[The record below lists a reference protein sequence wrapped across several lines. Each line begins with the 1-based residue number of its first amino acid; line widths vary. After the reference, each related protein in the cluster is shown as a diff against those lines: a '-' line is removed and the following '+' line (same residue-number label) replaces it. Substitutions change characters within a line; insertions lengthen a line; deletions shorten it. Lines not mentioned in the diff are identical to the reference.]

1 MKDLYA
7 YIDSRRK
14 EAVEFLRK
22 LISFDSTF
30 QEQGIYGKEGMV
42 QQWLYEQLSDWGF
55 EAILQEPENEKIKN
69 LPDYNPGHQ
78 YEGRP
83 NLIAI
88 HRGKGGGKSILLNGH
103 IDTVPLD
110 DLEKWRYHP
119 LSGTITDGKIY
130 GRGSCDMKAGLA
142 AMILAV
148 KYLNDYGLTH
158 AGDII
163 VESVVDEEGGGN
175 GTLACVAEGYRADAA
190 IVTEPTNLEIYCAS
204 RGVYLLEVEVIGR
217 PSHACF
223 KWQGVNAIEKG
234 MKIAVGL
241 KELECEW
248 LAKRYNPYLPSPTIT
263 LGEIQGGI
271 SAATVPGTCIMRF
284 DIKYLPY
291 EIDRKGI
298 RKEVNGEEI
307 KKEIESYIDRI
318 CEGDEWLRKHPVR
331 KNWYLSVMPHSIDT
345 EHPIL
350 TTLGCAG
357 KRVLGNEPYLS
368 GLPSGADARHLQNTG
383 RIPTVLFGPGDM
395 QNAHSIDEWVSEQD
409 YMDAVK
415 ILADTIYHW
424 TNEQNNKGEDR
435 K

>member
-7 YIDSRRK
+7 YIDSRKK

-30 QEQGIYGKEGMV
+30 QEQGVYGKEGMA
-42 QQWLYEQLSDWGF
+42 QHWLYEQLSDWGF
-55 EAILQEPENEKIKN
+55 EVMLKEPENEKIKN
-69 LPDYNPGHQ
+69 LPDYNSGHQ

-83 NLIAI
+83 NLIAA

-119 LSGTITDGKIY
+119 LSGMVVDGKIY

-148 KYLNDYGLTH
+148 KYLDDYGLTH

-204 RGVYLLEVEVIGR
+204 RGVYLLEVEVAGK

-234 MKIAVGL
+234 MKIAAGL
-241 KELECEW
+241 KELESEW
-248 LAKRYNPYLPSPTIT
+248 LAKRHNPYLPSPTIT

-291 EIDRKGI
+291 EMDRKGSK
-298 RKEVNGEEI
+298 KEVNGEEV
-307 KKEIESYIDRI
+307 KKEVEDCIDRI
-318 CEGDEWLRKHPVR
+318 CEGDEWLREHPVR

-350 TTLGCAG
+350 TALNCAG

-383 RIPTVLFGPGDM
+383 GIPTVLFGPGDM
-395 QNAHSIDEWVSEQD
+395 QNAHSINEWVSEQD

-424 TNEQNNKGEDR
+424 TNEQNNK
-435 K
+435 